1 MNSWRYA
8 LVFFL
13 LAATALFIQFYR
25 EVAVPVA
32 RPLEEIPR
40 QFEGWRLVDETHF
53 STAVLAQLRPTDYL
67 YREYVDATGAR
78 VTLYLGYHAGGPDSG
93 PIHSPKHCLP
103 GSGWRRQQEE
113 ARQMVLTD
121 GRPLR
126 LVTALYRSGACEEFF
141 VYWFQVKGATLTNEY
156 ALKLAELINALRY
169 RRRDSAF
176 IRISVPVTTDVAAAE
191 QLALA
196 FVADFYPAIQAVL
209 PQ

>member
-1 MNSWRYA
+1 MNNWRYA
-8 LVFFL
+8 LVFVL

-40 QFEGWRLVDETHF
+40 QLKDWRLVDETHF

-78 VTLYLGYHAGGPDSG
+78 VTLYLGYHGGGPDSG

-113 ARQMVLTD
+113 ARQLVLAD

-126 LVTALYRSGACEEFF
+126 LVAALYQSGAREEFF

-156 ALKLAELINALRY
+156 ALKLAELVNALRY

-176 IRISVPVTTDVAAAE
+176 VRVSVPVQTDAASAE
-191 QLALA
+191 RLALA
-196 FVADFYPAIQAVL
+196 FVADFYPAIQTVL